1 MLKIR
6 PCCFKMAPEHRVLM
20 LGIQISQK
28 ALARP
33 SNSRYPPAAWECTD
47 QRCRRKAAHHWV
59 RPQGREHE
67 MKIFPQ
73 WVYMYH
79 LSLLIEFSNSLGAH
93 SLFIYFP
100 VSLHEWLVWVWYVCW
115 LDCQIYSRGKI
126 NSTPY
131 PDHSLMCLC
140 RWCHTKEGILM
151 NFVSVIHSKV
161 NQYGNTFILCST
173 VHCWW
178 TQNILH
184 KFPIKWI
191 YFILSHISRTD
202 LPWMA
207 CSAA

>member
-33 SNSRYPPAAWECTD
+33 SNSRYPPAAWEYTD

-59 RPQGREHE
+59 RLQGREHK

-79 LSLLIEFSNSLGAH
+79 LSSLIEFSNSLGAH

-100 VSLHEWLVWVWYVCW
+100 VSLNEWLVWVWYICW

-140 RWCHTKEGILM
+140 RWLPHQRRNFDEFCFCNSFKSKSIWEYIYTLQYSALLM
-151 NFVSVIHSKV
+151 NTKYSS
-161 NQYGNTFILCST
+161 
-173 VHCWW
+173 
-178 TQNILH
+178 
-184 KFPIKWI
+184 
-191 YFILSHISRTD
+191 
-202 LPWMA
+202 
-207 CSAA
+207 